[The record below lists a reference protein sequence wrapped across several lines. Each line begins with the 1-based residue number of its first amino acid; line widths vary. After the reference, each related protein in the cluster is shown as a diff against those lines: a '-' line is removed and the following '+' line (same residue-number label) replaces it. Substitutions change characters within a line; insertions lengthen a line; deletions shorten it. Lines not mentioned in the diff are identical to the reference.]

1 MDTLRTIKTF
11 IARLAGAPL
20 PPVASD
26 RARRANPESRPLPAS
41 GLYGAAD
48 PPERQRTARQRAG
61 DEGEAFARRYL
72 ERAGLT
78 FVAGQVAYRDG
89 EIDLVMRD
97 AGKRRAVERDG
108 AGRSPQ
114 GATLVFVEVRRRAH
128 GSHGG
133 AAGSITREKRR
144 RVVAAASHYLVGLGL
159 RSLPPCRF
167 DVLTLE
173 GDPLRGFA
181 IEWIRDAFRDD
192 G

>member
-20 PPVASD
+20 LPSPANTSASG
-26 RARRANPESRPLPAS
+26 RRRPRSS
-41 GLYGAAD
+41 GLYAAAD
-48 PPERQRTARQRAG
+48 EHQARRTDRQRAG
-61 DEGEAFARRYL
+61 DEGEDFARRYL
-72 ERAGLT
+72 ERSGLV
-78 FVAGQVAYRDG
+78 FVAGKVGYRDG
-89 EIDLVMRD
+89 ELDLVMRD
-97 AGKRRAVERDG
+97 ATRP
-108 AGRSPQ
+108 SPQ
-114 GATLVFVEVRRRAH
+114 GSTLVFVEVRRRAG

-173 GDPLRGFA
+173 GDRQQGFTV
-181 IEWIRDAFRDD
+181 EWIRDAFRDE